1 VNPSKAKGTRG
12 ETAVVNYLRV
22 NGFPTAERRA
32 LAGAA
37 DRGDILAT
45 IGVILEVKAGAS
57 AQVASPAVIEKWMQQ
72 TRTEAINAGVD
83 IAALVVQRRGI
94 GTSRPEHWTVHI
106 DGVVIDVLCESY
118 MYRGLQIAMNLADF
132 VHFLRRA
139 GHGDTL

>member
-32 LAGAA
+32 LAGSA

-45 IGVILEVKAGAS
+45 IGVILEVKAGTS
-57 AQVASPAVIEKWMQQ
+57 AQTASPALIEKWMQQ
-72 TRTEAINAGVD
+72 TRTEAVNAGVD
-83 IAALVVQRRGI
+83 IAALIVQRRGI
-94 GTSRPEHWTVHI
+94 GTSRPELWTAHI
-106 DGVVIDVLCESY
+106 DGVVIDTLCSSY
-118 MYRGLQIAMNLADF
+118 LYRGLQIAMNLADF
-132 VHFLRRA
+132 VYFLRRA

>member
-1 VNPSKAKGTRG
+1 MNPSKAKGTRG
-12 ETAVVNYLRV
+12 ETAVVNYLRA

-45 IGVILEVKAGAS
+45 VGVILEVKAGTS
-57 AQVASPAVIEKWMQQ
+57 AQVASPTVIERWMQQ
-72 TRTEAINAGVD
+72 TRAEAINAGVD
-83 IAALVVQRRGI
+83 IAALIVHRRGI
-94 GTSRPEHWTVHI
+94 GTSRPEHWTAHI
-106 DGVVIDVLCESY
+106 DGGVIDGLCRSY
-118 MYRGLQIAMNLADF
+118 LYRGLLVSMNLADF